1 MNAARIYLDYNA
13 TTPVRPEVRDVVSP
27 LLFGD
32 VSDGAWG
39 NASSVHWAG
48 QSARKALEGARAQI
62 AARFDRKPSEVLFTS
77 GGSEADNLALF
88 GVFDHPRFG
97 GGHLV
102 ISSVE
107 HPAVRAAASRLEAR
121 GVRVETVGVDGEG
134 RLDLDDLARAAKGA
148 ALVSVMAV
156 NNETGVV
163 LPTEEVVACA
173 HAAGALVHV
182 DAVQAA
188 GKVALP
194 ASADLV
200 SLSAHKLGGLKGI
213 GALVVRESIPLW
225 PAIVGGPQER
235 GKRAGT
241 EHVAAAVSLATA
253 IEVAESTR
261 EAEMTRLA
269 ALRDRIDATVRTI
282 RGARVL
288 GAEATRVGNTTTVVF
303 EGVDGEAILQGL
315 DLEGI
320 ATSSGSAC
328 SSGSLEPSHVLVAMG
343 VPARVALSS
352 VRFSLGVFTTEA
364 EIEAVLAVLPQI
376 VMRART

>member
-1 MNAARIYLDYNA
+1 MGARIYLDYNA
-13 TTPVRPEVRDVVSP
+13 TTPVRPEVRDAVSP
-27 LLFGD
+27 ILFGD
-32 VSDGAWG
+32 VTAGAWG

-48 QSARKALEGARAQI
+48 QAARKALESARASV
-62 AARFDRKPSEVLFTS
+62 AARFGRKPSEVLFTS

-88 GVFDHPRFG
+88 GVFDHPRFA

-102 ISSVE
+102 ISAVE

-121 GVRVETVGVDGEG
+121 GIEVVTVGVDGEG
-134 RLDLDDLARAAKGA
+134 RLDLAALERAAEGA
-148 ALVSVMAV
+148 AVVSVMAL
-156 NNETGVV
+156 NNETGIV
-163 LPTEEVVACA
+163 LPTDDVVRIA

-188 GKVALP
+188 GKIALP
-194 ASADLV
+194 VEADLIA
-200 SLSAHKLGGLKGI
+200 LSAHKLGGLKGV
-213 GALVVRESIPLW
+213 GALITRESIPLL
-225 PAIVGGPQER
+225 PGIVGGPQER

-253 IEVAESTR
+253 LELAETTR

-269 ALRDRIDATVRTI
+269 GLRDRLEAAVGSIE
-282 RGARVL
+282 GARIL
-288 GAEATRVGNTTTVVF
+288 GAQAVRAANTSTVVF
-303 EGVDGEAILQGL
+303 EDVDGEAILQGL

-343 VPARVALSS
+343 IPARVALSS
-352 VRFSLGVFTTEA
+352 VRFSLGFFTTA
-364 EIEAVLAVLPQI
+364 DEIEAVAAALPEI

>member
-1 MNAARIYLDYNA
+1 MNGARIYLDYNA

-48 QSARKALEGARAQI
+48 QSARKSLEGARAQI
-62 AARFDRKPSEVLFTS
+62 AARFERKPSEVLFTS

-88 GVFDHPRFG
+88 GVFDHDKFG
-97 GGHLV
+97 CGHLV

-121 GVRVETVGVDGEG
+121 GVHVVTVGVDGQG
-134 RLDLDDLARAAKGA
+134 RLDLDELTRAAEGA

-163 LPTEEVVACA
+163 LPTEEVVAIA

-194 ASADLV
+194 LTADLV

-213 GALVVRESIPLW
+213 GALVVRESIPLR

-253 IEVAESTR
+253 IEVAEATR

-269 ALRDRIDATVRTI
+269 SLRDRIDATVGDI
-282 RGARVL
+282 EGARIL
-288 GAEATRVGNTTTVVF
+288 GAGATRVGNTTTVVF

-352 VRFSLGVFTTEA
+352 VRFSLGFFTTEA
-364 EIEAVLAVLPQI
+364 EIDAVLAVLPQI

>member
-1 MNAARIYLDYNA
+1 MSGARIYLDYNA
-13 TTPVRPEVRDVVSP
+13 TTPVRPEVRDAVSP

-62 AARFDRKPSEVLFTS
+62 AARFERKPSEVLFTS

-88 GVFDHPRFG
+88 GVFDHPRFD

-121 GVRVETVGVDGEG
+121 GVRVVTVGVDGQG
-134 RLDLDDLARAAKGA
+134 RLDLDELTRAAKGA

-163 LPTEEVVACA
+163 LPTEEIVAIA

-188 GKVALP
+188 GKVTLP
-194 ASADLV
+194 VSADLV

-213 GALVVRESIPLW
+213 GALVVRESIPLQ

-253 IEVAESTR
+253 IEVAEATR

-269 ALRDRIDATVRTI
+269 ALRDRIDATVSAI
-282 RGARVL
+282 SGARVL
-288 GAEATRVGNTTTVVF
+288 GAEAPRVGNTTTVVF
-303 EGVDGEAILQGL
+303 EDVDGEAILQGL

-352 VRFSLGVFTTEA
+352 VRFSLGFFTTEA
-364 EIEAVLAVLPQI
+364 EIDAVLAVLPQI